1 MLNLAGFN
9 STIYSFN
16 NKTWVSL
23 TPIHGSA
30 HLHLLGQTLKKH
42 IRWVGLGGPRST
54 AKAREG
60 ISRDGRVRLS

>member
-23 TPIHGSA
+23 TPKLS
-30 HLHLLGQTLKKH
+30 
-42 IRWVGLGGPRST
+42 
-54 AKAREG
+54 G
-60 ISRDGRVRLS
+60 ISPMVMMMLVKAVTLMVIQRDLMLMGMTLDDNCKTANAD